1 MNRITFNCGILY
13 LGVNSKLDI
22 LNYHINIMV
31 YNGDKPLYLFAV
43 KGK

>member
-13 LGVNSKLDI
+13 LGVNAKLDI